1 MLPEVIQKKMR
12 KLTVGIACVIIG
24 IMMMAYTGYDM
35 LANDKIVNA
44 GSIEIT
50 KERATLFNGRLSL
63 AWGFLWEVSWY
74 LSVLKGT

>member
-1 MLPEVIQKKMR
+1 MR

-50 KERATLFNGRLSL
+50 KEKSHFIQWSPVVGLGLFVGGIMVFVRAKRSL
-63 AWGFLWEVSWY
+63 NKS
-74 LSVLKGT
+74 